1 MFTVCSPVGPQLWI
15 YGLQSGFGL
24 YTHRISFSHIY
35 NMSTNTKHR
44 PVIGGLQ
51 QKTTSRKLA
60 TTFKHG
66 PVQGSTMLL
75 IALALA
81 NASRCLVQTDDL
93 TSSNIKHYKTVIT
106 NTWDHLVFLW
116 CLVCIDNIEGSYL
129 YYLVPISWIHVSFV
143 SKAPMVP
150 LWLCCGSIWHC
161 TWRAGWFVFQG
172 RGLPFAEPMSSVSCP
187 QMVVQGLDVLSSCWY
202 WVLFV
207 FIEGMEDGNPRFRF
221 YTELVWPAVRSGCFL
236 LAWQWLDHHARW
248 W

>member
-1 MFTVCSPVGPQLWI
+1 
-15 YGLQSGFGL
+15 
-24 YTHRISFSHIY
+24 
-35 NMSTNTKHR
+35 MSTNTKHR

-66 PVQGSTMLL
+66 PVQGATMLL

-129 YYLVPISWIHVSFV
+129 YYLVPISWSRCGFAAAAYDIALDERDDLCSRDGFYRLLNLCLAFPVPRWSCRVWMCWAHVGIEF
-143 SKAPMVP
+143 
-150 LWLCCGSIWHC
+150 
-161 TWRAGWFVFQG
+161 F
-172 RGLPFAEPMSSVSCP
+172 
-187 QMVVQGLDVLSSCWY
+187 
-202 WVLFV
+202 LF
-207 FIEGMEDGNPRFRF
+207 
-221 YTELVWPAVRSGCFL
+221 L
-236 LAWQWLDHHARW
+236 
-248 W
+248 